1 MIVSAS
7 QPYFAPYPG
16 FFMKALLSD
25 VLVLL
30 DSVQF
35 PQGTT
40 WLTRNRFKN
49 DQGTLWLTV
58 PVWKKGLGRQR
69 ILEVAIC
76 PEGRWRNKHPSS
88 LQTAYQHAPF
98 FEDHRNLV
106 AALGDTSF
114 ERLLD
119 LNVWIIRYVLEALEI
134 PAKLVRLSELGIAVK
149 EPELSVEVCRN
160 LGASVFL
167 AQQSAHKYLEPARF
181 EKAGVALHFF
191 NPRPLVYPQLWG
203 DFLPNLSV
211 LDLLFNC
218 GPRAGPLLRQRLRR
232 GSLSRPVEGRNPR

>member
-1 MIVSAS
+1 MIVCAS

-25 VLVLL
+25 VMVLL
-30 DSVQF
+30 DTVQF

-69 ILEVAIC
+69 IHEVRIC
-76 PEGRWRNKHPSS
+76 PEGRWRAKHRAS
-88 LQTAYQHAPF
+88 LQTAYKHAPF
-98 FEDHRNLV
+98 FEDHQRLV
-106 AALGDTSF
+106 KALSDTSF

-119 LNVWIIRYVLEALEI
+119 LNTWIIAYVFEAMEI
-134 PAKLVRLSELGIAVK
+134 PAKLVRLSQLGITVK
-149 EPELSVEVCRN
+149 EPDLSVEVGRQ

-167 AQQSAHKYLEPARF
+167 AQQSARKYLQPGRF
-181 EKAGVALHFF
+181 EDAGMALRFF
-191 NPRPLVYPQLWG
+191 NPRPLVYPQLWSG
-203 DFLPNLSV
+203 FLPNLSV

-218 GPRAGPLLRQRLRR
+218 GPGAGRLLRRSLRLI
-232 GSLSRPVEGRNPR
+232 SLSHPVKGRSTV